1 MKRFL
6 ALLLLAGCGSK
17 EEADAGAEGSAEPP
31 LPNLSAPAA
40 EDPAQLQAR
49 VEAALAAV
57 LASPKEARYADVRSG
72 TAGAACGKVD
82 AKGAR
87 GKRTGFL
94 PFVVTPDGTAIVS
107 ARAAIPFG
115 DPSDPFP
122 DQYIR
127 WCATEDELANLG
139 AAAFQEASSVTNMI
153 GVPDLPP
160 DPPPGAELPAAAPE
174 APPITAQPK
183 TGSPKAA
190 PPASTGDDSFFN
202 AVIRDREAAA
212 GKQD

>member
-17 EEADAGAEGSAEPP
+17 DEADVGPEGSGEPP
-31 LPNLSAPAA
+31 LPNLVAPAA

-57 LASPKEARYADVRSG
+57 LASPKDARYADVRSG

-107 ARAAIPFG
+107 TRPGITFG
-115 DPSDPFP
+115 DPTDPFP

-127 WCATEDELANLG
+127 WCATEEELANLG
-139 AAAFQEASSVTNMI
+139 TAAFQAGSSVTNTI
-153 GVPDLPP
+153 GMPELPAEP
-160 DPPPGAELPAAAPE
+160 APGAELPPAAPE
-174 APPITAQPK
+174 APPAAPPK
-183 TGSPKAA
+183 APPRNAA
-190 PPASTGDDSFFN
+190 PPASAGDDSFFN